1 MCTAVLVDKGD
12 HVFHTR
18 NLDYDFAEML
28 ADISVNLR
36 YIKNGKTIF
45 RAATQAGFLGVHT
58 GTVEGKFSI
67 NLN

>member
-1 MCTAVLVDKGD
+1 
-12 HVFHTR
+12 
-18 NLDYDFAEML
+18 ML